1 MSIGWA
7 MTKLSRFMLWA
18 LEDQL
23 YLIKPRPFNRY
34 KHTDYTKEALIL
46 LKGSLG
52 SSIVNTVAS
61 RVIFL
66 TTLRSKSK
74 QRGGPGHLILL
85 HFAVSLL

>member
-1 MSIGWA
+1 
-7 MTKLSRFMLWA
+7 MLWA

-23 YLIKPRPFNRY
+23 YLIKPRPFNNY

-66 TTLRSKSK
+66 TTLRAKVN
-74 QRGGPGHLILL
+74 REAGL
-85 HFAVSLL
+85 AT